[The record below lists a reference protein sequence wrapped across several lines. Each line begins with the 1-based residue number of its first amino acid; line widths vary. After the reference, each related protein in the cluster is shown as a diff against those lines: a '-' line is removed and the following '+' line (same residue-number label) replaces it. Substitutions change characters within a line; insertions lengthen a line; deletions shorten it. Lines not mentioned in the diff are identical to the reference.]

1 MEKYLLSNGKKY
13 QNSIILY
20 NNYIVY
26 ILGKFSLSVFL
37 FQTALGNSLR
47 LAEILLASLTSKSVL
62 IFYSSFS
69 ISLFNTSILVV
80 CELV

>member
-1 MEKYLLSNGKKY
+1 MVRNIKTALLST
-13 QNSIILY
+13 IT
-20 NNYIVY
+20 IVY
-26 ILGKFSLSVFL
+26 VLGKFSLSVFL
-37 FQTALGNSLR
+37 FQTALENSLR